1 MKKIHLLYLLPL
13 TWVTTAQNYTRQTPE
28 EKARKYTLALLQ
40 EVQLDSAQ
48 TDKVYAINVQV
59 SKQFDSLYASRPDDL
74 LKKKTTIQILRRRD
88 SLYRTVFSPEQF
100 LQYDD
105 IQREKREKKRRE
117 QEEKQKMESKEK

>member
-13 TWVTTAQNYTRQTPE
+13 TWVATAQNYTRQTPE

-74 LKKKTTIQILRRRD
+74 LKKKATIQILRRRD

-105 IQREKREKKRRE
+105 IQREKREKKRR
-117 QEEKQKMESKEK
+117 